1 MQYINK
7 LSLALAIAA
16 IPTALAQTFS
26 DCDPTKRTD
35 CPTKPGL
42 NTAEYSVDFR
52 TGADALKD
60 WTTTSGTVN
69 SVADG
74 AEFKIEKLGDGP
86 TIQSNFYMFFGYVE
100 AVMKA
105 APGAGIV
112 SSLVMQSDVLDE
124 IDWEWIGSDTGRAQT
139 NYFGKG
145 NTTTYDRGQFHPVAN
160 PETEF
165 RKYAVNWTQE
175 TTTWLIDDVPVRTLN
190 FADAVGG
197 TNYPQTP
204 INVRIGNWV
213 AGDPKNAAGTIE
225 WAGGL
230 TDFSK
235 GPFSMYVQSVKIINY
250 NPAASYQYT
259 DQTGQWQS
267 IKTLGGAA
275 TAPPTESGSS
285 NSTTGGGEVP
295 FSDNSSAAAAASGS
309 GPLPTV
315 SIGLGSNS
323 GNGAAASQS
332 GAVPTAPCSTVTG
345 AAASESGNSGNGNA
359 GSAGLPKTVTIG
371 LGASGMAGMS
381 RPTGLAGTNSTG
393 GNGGIV
399 GQGVPSNA
407 TLPTYTI
414 NPGGNSGN
422 GAAASS
428 ETTTLAT
435 QTPGAATNPAQTSF
449 GLGSQNSTSTT
460 TGGPQQVTSSSGS
473 RVKAGGLAALLGVGL
488 MFL

>member
-1 MQYINK
+1 
-7 LSLALAIAA
+7 
-16 IPTALAQTFS
+16 
-26 DCDPTKRTD
+26 
-35 CPTKPGL
+35 
-42 NTAEYSVDFR
+42 
-52 TGADALKD
+52 
-60 WTTTSGTVN
+60 VN

-112 SSLVMQSDVLDE
+112 SSVVMQSDDLDE
-124 IDWEWIGSDTGRAQT
+124 IDMEWIGSDTSRVQS

-145 NTTTYDRGQFHPVAN
+145 NTTTYDRGQFHDVVS
-160 PETEF
+160 PETQF

-175 TTTWLIDDVPVRTLN
+175 TTTWLIDDKPVRTLN

-213 AGDPKNAAGTIE
+213 AGDPKNAAGTIQ

-230 TDFSK
+230 TDFSQ
-235 GPFSMYVQSVKIINY
+235 GPFSMVVQTVKMINY
-250 NPAASYQYT
+250 NPAASYQYA

-275 TAPPTESGSS
+275 TAPATEAQSS

-295 FSDNSSAAAAASGS
+295 FSGESSASPSGSSESSAAPSGS
-309 GPLPTV
+309 GPLPTI
-315 SIGLGSNS
+315 SIGLGGNG
-323 GNGAAASQS
+323 GNGAAAASQDGS
-332 GAVPTAPCSTVTG
+332 APSTPCSTVTG

-359 GSAGLPKTVTIG
+359 GNLPMTVTIG

-381 RPTGLAGTNSTG
+381 RPTGLSGTNSTGG

-407 TLPTYTI
+407 TLPTFTI
-414 NPGGNSGN
+414 NTGGNGGN
-422 GAAASS
+422 GAAA
-428 ETTTLAT
+428 TGGATTLSTVA
-435 QTPGAATNPAQTSF
+435 PAGPSNPAQTSF
-449 GLGSQNSTSTT
+449 GLGAQNGTSTT
-460 TGGPQQVTSSSGS
+460 SAGPQQATSNAGS
-473 RVKAGGLAALLGVGL
+473 RMQVGGLFAVLGAGLVLL
-488 MFL
+488 